1 VRKRG
6 VNRAAVLA
14 YGVPGRPSPS
24 FRFLSLALVLLMTT
38 GAARRQEGTAQT
50 VTGTWK
56 GAAKL
61 TNESPPTT
69 CRYEGGE
76 ESVVI
81 KLQQEE
87 GDQRAIVRLD
97 IPGVPGSGCPPLL
110 KRYEATNVVVTG
122 SAVAFLDP
130 AGHEWTLAL
139 RASKLVGL
147 VAWKGGGRDDAL
159 AEGYTP
165 PGSPPPLTRLA
176 GEVSLTRQEGSAVGE
191 APSGSPPET
200 KTETAPAGAG
210 EAPKAGK
217 SMFWPAFLG
226 ANIVGLGAFYG
237 IKKATDDDATS
248 GTATCSPRFCVF
260 GGLVEPCVCNIN
272 IVSGGSCGQT
282 TNGVPFGGQCNDTTL
297 PCQADLSCNN
307 GVCDDRVGRCPF

>member
-1 VRKRG
+1 
-6 VNRAAVLA
+6 
-14 YGVPGRPSPS
+14 
-24 FRFLSLALVLLMTT
+24 MTA
-38 GAARRQEGTAQT
+38 GAAPRRQESTAQT
-50 VTGTWK
+50 ITGTWK
-56 GAAKL
+56 GVARL

-69 CRYEGGE
+69 CRYEGGD
-76 ESVVI
+76 ESAVI

-87 GDQRAIVRLD
+87 GDLRAIVRLD

-110 KRYEATNVVVTG
+110 KWYEATNVVVTG

-159 AEGYTP
+159 AEGYAP
-165 PGSPPPLTRLA
+165 PGGAPPLTRLA
-176 GEVSLTRQEGSAVGE
+176 GEVSLLREEASAVGE
-191 APSGSPPET
+191 ASPDS
-200 KTETAPAGAG
+200 PAGAETEKTPAG
-210 EAPKAGK
+210 APETPKAGK
-217 SMFWPAFLG
+217 SRFWPAFLG

-237 IKKATDDDATS
+237 IKKATDDDSTS
-248 GTATCSPRFCVF
+248 GTATCSPRYCVF
-260 GGLVEPCVCNIN
+260 SGVADPCVCNIN
-272 IVSGGSCGQT
+272 IVSGGACGQT
-282 TNGVPFGGQCNDTTL
+282 TNGVPFGGVCNDSTL